1 MTISPWN
8 PVVILD
14 VCLYIYNNTYYIL
27 LPIYPSLIDN
37 TSHDVLWL
45 DAVISPLDA
54 KWHRWGEKRLL
65 ITIYDGYFFPND
77 WWFFLRIFRAD
88 PPSHP
93 HCMTPCPVS
102 KSRRP
107 HGTQSHSWW
116 TDLHSPTWK
125 SGETAAGW
133 SQTKLTIGL
142 LPEWGEWSDHP
153 SSSTKNHPSIISIH
167 PNLIIHV
174 FIHILI
180 HRWIP
185 FPKTRNASNA
195 PSGIFPRSST
205 SPSCAARTKR
215 CKGHLL

>member
-27 LPIYPSLIDN
+27 LPIYPSLIDD

-116 TDLHSPTWK
+116 TDLHSPSWK

-133 SQTKLTIGL
+133 STNQTDHWLTPWPLGGMIR
-142 LPEWGEWSDHP
+142 
-153 SSSTKNHPSIISIH
+153 PSIIIHKKSSIYH
-167 PNLIIHV
+167 ISSSKFNHSRIHSYT
-174 FIHILI
+174 H
-180 HRWIP
+180 
-185 FPKTRNASNA
+185 S
-195 PSGIFPRSST
+195 
-205 SPSCAARTKR
+205 
-215 CKGHLL
+215 